1 MTRGKLIA
9 LAVFLA
15 AGLIWHFSHPAEFT
29 QGQMV
34 SVEGTVT
41 RLLADDWE
49 GSPHQRFVVRTASG
63 RTLLVAHNLDLA
75 PRLEGLREG
84 DRVSLRGEYTW
95 NDKGGVIH
103 WTHRDPGGRHAAGYI
118 DWKGRRYQ

>member
-1 MTRGKLIA
+1 MTRRKLIA
-9 LAVFLA
+9 LAVSLA
-15 AGLIWHFSHPAEFT
+15 AGLMGQASYPAEFT

-34 SVEGTVT
+34 TVAGTVT
-41 RLLADDWE
+41 RVLADDRE

-63 RTLLVAHNLDLA
+63 RTLLVAHNLDIA

-84 DRVSLRGEYTW
+84 DTLSLHGEYTS

-118 DWKGRRYQ
+118 DWKGRLYQ